1 MSISVTIIV
10 PRGRGTVCGNWGAG
24 NTCLSFHTG
33 SLYYFKNCAHTM
45 YVLLSVKDVSHNEK
59 TRCEGLNGVS
69 YHHS

>member
-1 MSISVTIIV
+1 
-10 PRGRGTVCGNWGAG
+10 
-24 NTCLSFHTG
+24 
-33 SLYYFKNCAHTM
+33 M